1 MQADLFPP
9 RDVAALLSLRA
20 ALGERRVSTQDLLDA
35 FRAAGL
41 MSEDD
46 AAAPSTD
53 EHVRRAA

>member
-20 ALGERRVSTQDLLDA
+20 ALGERRLSTQDLLEA

-46 AAAPSTD
+46 ATTPSTD
-53 EHVRRAA
+53 EHARRAA